1 MKQLSDKFTRILAG
15 VEEIHGILPSR
26 DIRLV
31 NCGESEIVLETP
43 CPTADIEQSLLK
55 RLQSA
60 ATEAGLEDLKL
71 KLQVKIP
78 RADPG
83 RRMRSLPEIRNIIA
97 VTAAK
102 GGVGK
107 STIAV
112 NLALALRAQGAKVGL
127 LDADI
132 HGPSQGLMLG
142 VDASTRPKTQP
153 PKYLLPVEACGLQTM
168 SMAYLLTDATP
179 LAWRGPMV
187 SGALQQMTT
196 QTLWKDLD
204 YLIMDMPPGTGDIQL
219 TLAQKVPVAGVV
231 VVTTP
236 QQVAL
241 GDVRRGVEMFV
252 KLSIPILG
260 VIENMAYYRCSKCGE
275 REELFGADGGG
286 ALAGEFGVDLL
297 GSLPLQGAIRSS
309 GDRGEPLMLSDP
321 DGEAAGILKLT
332 ARRLACRTARLKL
345 EADNLLRTVEISD
358 AGAS

>member
-1 MKQLSDKFTRILAG
+1 MNQLNDKLAAALG
-15 VEEIHGILPSR
+15 SIAEFHGIHPR
-26 DIRLV
+26 EDIRIAH
-31 NCGESEIVLETP
+31 CDAREIVLEAGFP
-43 CPTADIEQSLLK
+43 LADIDEELRK
-55 RLQSA
+55 RLQRA
-60 ATEAGLEDLKL
+60 LAEHGFGDAQLKL
-71 KLQVKIP
+71 RSKI
-78 RADPG
+78 RSSNPG

-107 STIAV
+107 STVAG

-132 HGPSQGLMLG
+132 HGPSQGTMLG
-142 VDASTRPKTQP
+142 VDPATRPKTQP
-153 PKYLLPVEACGLQTM
+153 PKYLLPVEACGMQTM

-219 TLAQKVPVAGVV
+219 TLAQKVPVIGVV

-241 GDVRRGVEMFV
+241 GDVRRGVEMFI
-252 KLSIPILG
+252 KMSIPILG

-275 REELFGADGGG
+275 RDDLFGAGGG
-286 ALAGEFGVDLL
+286 ESLAAEFGVELL
-297 GSLPLQGAIRSS
+297 GSLPLQKEIRSG
-309 GDRGEPLMLSDP
+309 GDSGEPLMLSDP
-321 DGEAAGILKLT
+321 DGEAAGVLKLA
-332 ARRLACRTARLKL
+332 ARRLAAKVARL
-345 EADNLLRTVEISD
+345 ESEPDNILRTVDVTD
-358 AGAS
+358 AGAT